1 MAKRY
6 VYRVIAHAP
15 YVEPCEV
22 EFTWNGG
29 FSLAQKRRNITAIH
43 EGYAVLHP
51 GEKVLEISSKSAQE
65 NGEALSAFFLQK
77 YVPGLGRS
85 IPVENVFQGGKIFQ
99 NGGPYTSLYECT
111 PLEAKRSELLKE
123 SGPLIG
129 FRFEGRDFPLEPKT
143 VFYDVI
149 YLNALLENPALA
161 KTVLEYDGFTDIEF
175 NPQKSLNCQAKA
187 AALFVAL
194 NRLGLRDSISDF
206 DTFLSLLKGC

>member
-6 VYRVIAHAP
+6 VYRAISQFP

-29 FSLAQKRRNITAIH
+29 FSIAQKRRNITAIH
-43 EGYAVLHP
+43 EGYAAIHP

-77 YVPGLGRS
+77 YVPSLGKS
-85 IPVENVFQGGKIFQ
+85 IPVENVFQGGKVFE
-99 NGGPYTSLYECT
+99 NGGPYASLYECT
-111 PLEAKRSELLKE
+111 PLEAKRSQLLKE
-123 SGPLIG
+123 SGKLTG
-129 FRFEGRDFPLEPKT
+129 FRFEGEDFPLEPKT
-143 VFYDVI
+143 IFYDYI
-149 YLNALLENPALA
+149 YLNALLENPELAEAALA
-161 KTVLEYDGFTDIEF
+161 YDGFTDIEF

-194 NRLGLRDSISDF
+194 NRLGLQDTITDF
-206 DTFLSLLKGC
+206 NKFLSLLKGC